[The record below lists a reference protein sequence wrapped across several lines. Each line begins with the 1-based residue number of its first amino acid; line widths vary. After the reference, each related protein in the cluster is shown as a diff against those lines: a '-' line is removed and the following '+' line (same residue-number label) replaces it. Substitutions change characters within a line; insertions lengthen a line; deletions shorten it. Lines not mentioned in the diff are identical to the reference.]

1 MPAAPLPPYLA
12 RRLADGLTYVTRRDL
27 ASAGIDVSTL
37 RAWRR
42 AGFVTPYSYGA
53 YGIVD
58 PCAADMDHFAARRL
72 HHVRR
77 CEALLQTLPGAHLIG
92 GSALVV
98 HRLAVLRFPD
108 RIEVAR
114 RPRVQSRRDDFVC
127 RRAWGEAPEQ
137 VDGLG
142 VQAAAEAAIEV
153 AAHEGLRAG
162 VVSADSYLFEG
173 GTPGELESAL
183 VAYGRKAGVGQA
195 RAAVELADGAIE
207 SAGESLLRLICRDA
221 GIAVIPQVEIW
232 DDESL
237 PFARVDFLVEGTR
250 VVLEFD
256 GMVKYTHPEALRAEK
271 RREMRLRR
279 LGYVVVRFTWSDLSP
294 PVRLVR
300 TIREAMAVTRAA

>member
-142 VQAAAEAAIEV
+142 AQHFGGGNGIFAAAGVYQERRGSHAIFNNLQSEWIVVNNQAAQRSSSFSHKV
-153 AAHEGLRAG
+153 K
-162 VVSADSYLFEG
+162 
-173 GTPGELESAL
+173 GTSQP
-183 VAYGRKAGVGQA
+183 
-195 RAAVELADGAIE
+195 
-207 SAGESLLRLICRDA
+207 
-221 GIAVIPQVEIW
+221 
-232 DDESL
+232 
-237 PFARVDFLVEGTR
+237 
-250 VVLEFD
+250 
-256 GMVKYTHPEALRAEK
+256 EK
-271 RREMRLRR
+271 R
-279 LGYVVVRFTWSDLSP
+279 
-294 PVRLVR
+294 
-300 TIREAMAVTRAA
+300 